1 MEAPPGSVSVVAP
14 VGRLNRLAGGL
25 DEYFVNSK

>member
-1 MEAPPGSVSVVAP
+1 MEVPPGSAWVVAP
-14 VGRLNRLAGGL
+14 VGRLNRLAGGV